1 MTDKTIAFSLLDLAP
16 IPEGSSA
23 REAFSHS
30 LDLARLAEKRGYHRY
45 WLAEHHNMTG
55 IASAATSVLIGYLA
69 ANTTTLHLGSG
80 GVMLPNHSPLVIAE
94 QFGTLNTLYPGRIDL
109 GLGRAPGSDQRTMM
123 ALRRHMS
130 GDIDNF
136 PRDVAELVDWFDARD
151 PNPHVRPVPGYGE
164 KIPVWLL
171 GSSLYSAQ
179 LAAQLGLPFAT
190 STTVSYYNMDLLKEA
205 GWDKVPETFDDVI
218 RLYQDMQTKGLTQKV
233 LQTVPNTPTLANWL
247 GQLGSYVVN
256 EKNGSEGTATELA
269 CIDNGA
275 LAAFL
280 TQWKAMYDAGALIN
294 ESGSADMFIAGDLV
308 MMTNSSSNVAP
319 VLEKVNG
326 AFEVGVGKYLRV
338 SADASDGATVAG
350 SCLSMFDSD
359 DDLRKEASWVFM
371 QYLASA
377 AVQADFAANTGYIP
391 SNTAAM
397 DEDIYKTVTAEYP
410 QYLVAYDQLISTPA
424 DMRSVT
430 VGPSKDFY
438 YAIMQGVSDMLE
450 NDQTVEET
458 VEIMSDEMQNLLTE
472 YARNNAVA

>member
-136 PRDVAELVDWFDARD
+136 PRDVAELVDWFDARA

-179 LAAQLGLPFAT
+179 LAAQLGLPFA
-190 STTVSYYNMDLLKEA
+190 
-205 GWDKVPETFDDVI
+205 
-218 RLYQDMQTKGLTQKV
+218 
-233 LQTVPNTPTLANWL
+233 
-247 GQLGSYVVN
+247 
-256 EKNGSEGTATELA
+256 
-269 CIDNGA
+269 
-275 LAAFL
+275 
-280 TQWKAMYDAGALIN
+280 
-294 ESGSADMFIAGDLV
+294 
-308 MMTNSSSNVAP
+308 
-319 VLEKVNG
+319 
-326 AFEVGVGKYLRV
+326 
-338 SADASDGATVAG
+338 
-350 SCLSMFDSD
+350 
-359 DDLRKEASWVFM
+359 
-371 QYLASA
+371 
-377 AVQADFAANTGYIP
+377 FA
-391 SNTAAM
+391 
-397 DEDIYKTVTAEYP
+397 
-410 QYLVAYDQLISTPA
+410 
-424 DMRSVT
+424 
-430 VGPSKDFY
+430 
-438 YAIMQGVSDMLE
+438 
-450 NDQTVEET
+450 
-458 VEIMSDEMQNLLTE
+458 
-472 YARNNAVA
+472 